1 MLLKLSNYEEERCME
16 KAIFEMIADCV
27 SAKTVL
33 ALYQSRIFWP
43 WTMDSIWAKLV

>member
-33 ALYQSRIFWP
+33 ALYQSRIF
-43 WTMDSIWAKLV
+43 